1 MNTVPKLL
9 LLLFSFSGYSVS
21 LSVNFEDK
29 IHSYHEKKPDDPFA
43 QLKNELESKKIDLN
57 FQNEKDYLNW
67 LLNELY
73 ISKHSQ
79 LLVYSTTSLQLS
91 RISPYNPRAIYFS
104 DDLYL
109 GYVPGGQI
117 EVIGIDPQLGAIP
130 YIFDL
135 PQKNEIKHPK
145 IYRSTRCMKCH
156 ASQEFGGSPSLL
168 LSSVI
173 PAHGGGTI
181 DSFRK
186 NSFGHEIQFKDR
198 FGGWHITGHNPFPI
212 SWANQIGVMSNNK
225 VGRIPNP
232 PGKYFKWEKYPTKS
246 SSIISHLLLEHQV
259 GFTNRCIDIIYRYRE
274 LISKTS
280 NLEIDQKRKKFISQ
294 GTGKL
299 LNYLL
304 FKNEVPLE
312 NFRITSNDA
321 FLNDFQTSSNNSSKL
336 RRLNLKSR
344 LFDYRCSYMIFSNS
358 FSGLPLEFKIELFN
372 QLFKIMAPKQ
382 KSVPD
387 EFSYLEEKERE
398 IIHQVLTASFPL
410 YRNE

>member
-1 MNTVPKLL
+1 MSC
-9 LLLFSFSGYSVS
+9 F
-21 LSVNFEDK
+21 
-29 IHSYHEKKPDDPFA
+29 
-43 QLKNELESKKIDLN
+43 
-57 FQNEKDYLNW
+57 
-67 LLNELY
+67 
-73 ISKHSQ
+73 
-79 LLVYSTTSLQLS
+79 S
-91 RISPYNPRAIYFS
+91 RIWRKS
-104 DDLYL
+104 
-109 GYVPGGQI
+109 
-117 EVIGIDPQLGAIP
+117 
-130 YIFDL
+130 
-135 PQKNEIKHPK
+135 K
-145 IYRSTRCMKCH
+145 
-156 ASQEFGGSPSLL
+156 PSSFL
-168 LSSVI
+168 SVI

-246 SSIISHLLLEHQV
+246 SSIISHLLEHQV

-336 RRLNLKSR
+336 RKLNLKSR
-344 LFDYRCSYMIFSNS
+344 LLDYRCSYMIFSNS
-358 FSGLPLEFKIELFN
+358 FSGLPLSSRLNCSINYL
-372 QLFKIMAPKQ
+372 
-382 KSVPD
+382 KSWHLSKKVFPMN
-387 EFSYLEEKERE
+387 SLIWKKKKEK
-398 IIHQVLTASFPL
+398 SFTKF
-410 YRNE
+410 

>member
-1 MNTVPKLL
+1 
-9 LLLFSFSGYSVS
+9 
-21 LSVNFEDK
+21 
-29 IHSYHEKKPDDPFA
+29 
-43 QLKNELESKKIDLN
+43 
-57 FQNEKDYLNW
+57 
-67 LLNELY
+67 
-73 ISKHSQ
+73 
-79 LLVYSTTSLQLS
+79 
-91 RISPYNPRAIYFS
+91 
-104 DDLYL
+104 
-109 GYVPGGQI
+109 
-117 EVIGIDPQLGAIP
+117 
-130 YIFDL
+130 
-135 PQKNEIKHPK
+135 
-145 IYRSTRCMKCH
+145 
-156 ASQEFGGSPSLL
+156 
-168 LSSVI
+168 
-173 PAHGGGTI
+173 
-181 DSFRK
+181 
-186 NSFGHEIQFKDR
+186 
-198 FGGWHITGHNPFPI
+198 
-212 SWANQIGVMSNNK
+212 
-225 VGRIPNP
+225 
-232 PGKYFKWEKYPTKS
+232 
-246 SSIISHLLLEHQV
+246 
-259 GFTNRCIDIIYRYRE
+259 

-304 FKNEVPLE
+304 FKNEAPLE
-312 NFRITSNDA
+312 NLRIISDDA